1 MSEEEIILYWMQGY
15 SIEQIT
21 NRSTMVQKS
30 KGTVGEDDAKKY
42 VKNLVENTI
51 LKYQSNK

>member
-1 MSEEEIILYWMQGY
+1 MSEEDIILYWMQGY

-21 NRSTMVQKS
+21 NRSTMVKKS